1 MKRVVLVLLILLPL
15 VVVAQEKDPSFVGN
29 QPSVAG
35 SRPHGPSQSSRQD
48 VVSVDPDTAVLSS
61 AQNPS
66 ARPQRAKP
74 AQSPKAEEPRPTI
87 PGSMVGYIDNAVV
100 GSEVR
105 IRFDASFHDHF
116 PDRAEFFYAQC
127 GCNPNSPPGPPALVT
142 NVNFQQLRFYGEY
155 APINRFSV
163 FAEVPVRWIQPQVKL
178 GTFTNQAGISD
189 VQAGF
194 KLALLA
200 SPDHYLTL
208 QFQSYFPSGDAS
220 KGMGTNHYSIEPA
233 LLYYQRLSE
242 RIAVEAQI
250 GGWHPIGGS
259 SGTVSATGVFER
271 FAGDVFFYGIGP
283 SYELYRSQNVR
294 FAPVIELVGWSVLG
308 GLETRPVPANPPAI
322 IEEADGIK
330 IVNLKIGARTMFGAH
345 SSLYVGYGRALT
357 FADWY
362 RDLVRVEYRYSF

>member
-1 MKRVVLVLLILLPL
+1 MKRVVLFLIILLPV
-15 VVVAQEKDPSFVGN
+15 VVVAQGKDPSFVEN
-29 QPSVAG
+29 QPSADG
-35 SRPHGPSQSSRQD
+35 SPSNGASASSHEN
-48 VVSVDPDTAVLSS
+48 VVSVDPNTTGPSS

-66 ARPQRAKP
+66 AGPQSSGP
-74 AQSPKAEEPRPTI
+74 AQSPKSEEPRPTI

-105 IRFDASFHDHF
+105 IRFDASFNDHF
-116 PDRAEFFYAQC
+116 PDRAEFFYGQC
-127 GCNPNSPPGPPALVT
+127 GCNYANGRGPTGPPALVS
-142 NVNFQQLRFYGEY
+142 NLNFQQLRFYGEY
-155 APINRFSV
+155 APISHFSL
-163 FAEVPVRWIQPQVKL
+163 FAEVPVRWVQPQRVVP
-178 GTFTNQAGISD
+178 GTGSFTNQAGISD

-200 SPDHYLTL
+200 SPDRYLTL
-208 QFQSYFPSGDAS
+208 QLQSYFPSGDAT
-220 KGMGTNHYSIEPA
+220 KGMGTNHYSVEPA

-259 SGTVSATGVFER
+259 TDQTTGTG

-283 SYELYRSQNVR
+283 SYELYRSPNLR

-308 GLETRPVPANPPAI
+308 GRETNPYLQHTEP
-322 IEEADGIK
+322 ADGIK
-330 IVNLKIGARTMFGAH
+330 IVNLKIGARTTFGVH

>member
-1 MKRVVLVLLILLPL
+1 MKRVVLVLMILLPGM
-15 VVVAQEKDPSFVGN
+15 VVAQQRDPSFLTN
-29 QPSVAG
+29 QPSPAG
-35 SRPHGPSQSSRQD
+35 SRPNGASPSSRHD

-116 PDRAEFFYAQC
+116 PDRAEFFYGQC
-127 GCNPNSPPGPPALVT
+127 GCNYANGHGPTGPPALVS
-142 NVNFQQLRFYGEY
+142 NLNFQQLRFYGEY
-155 APINRFSV
+155 APISHFSL
-163 FAEVPVRWIQPQVKL
+163 FAEVPVRWVQPQRVVP
-178 GTFTNQAGISD
+178 GTGSFTNQAGISD

-200 SPDHYLTL
+200 SPDRYLTL
-208 QFQSYFPSGDAS
+208 QLQSYFPSGDAT
-220 KGMGTNHYSIEPA
+220 KGMGTNHYSVEPA

-259 SGTVSATGVFER
+259 IDQTTPGKE

-283 SYELYRSQNVR
+283 SYELYRTQNVR

-308 GLETRPVPANPPAI
+308 GRETNPYLQHTEP
-322 IEEADGIK
+322 ADGIK
-330 IVNLKIGARTMFGAH
+330 IVNLKIGARTTFGVH